1 MIAKAYKDS
10 EQEEA
15 SPKCLGEQTKSLPN
29 QIIQAESSRPHSHE
43 RSISNLSFSRA
54 FTFSVFDLPDGYR
67 EKNKQLQRRAYTAIK
82 SR

>member
-1 MIAKAYKDS
+1 MIAKAYNDS
-10 EQEEA
+10 EQGEV
-15 SPKCLGEQTKSLPN
+15 SLKCLGEHTKSLPN
-29 QIIQAESSRPHSHE
+29 QIKQAESSRPHFHE

-67 EKNKQLQRRAYTAIK
+67 EKNKQLQRRACTAIK